1 MSTFKVL
8 KNESQYR
15 AALASFEKLL
25 DAAKGSAGY
34 DERDALAV
42 VIERYE
48 DEHYHIDPP
57 EPQEA
62 LRFRMEQ
69 ARLT

>member
-1 MSTFKVL
+1 MSTPKDL
-8 KNESQYR
+8 KNESDYR
-15 AALASFEKLL
+15 AALDSFEKLL
-25 DAAKGSAGY
+25 DAAKGSTEY

-57 EPQEA
+57 EPQDA
-62 LRFRMEQ
+62 LKFRMEQ
-69 ARLT
+69 AGLT